1 MEEEK
6 KNIPESEPDAAS
18 AAAPDQSAE
27 GTPAASSSDGP
38 APASDG
44 VGAAESAEAPAEES
58 APADEGEAPAASE
71 SDGVGAAESAGV
83 PAEESAPADEG
94 QAPAASESD
103 GAAAAESAEAPAEES
118 APADEGEA
126 PAASESDGVGAAE
139 SAGVPAEESAPA
151 DEGAEPP
158 AVPAPAEATPA
169 ADASPAAETAVS
181 AAPVPGSSA
190 YDIEVKRPKRGRVRD
205 REGFE
210 LGKLRRGVWY
220 DTDKNR
226 RGEFIKEDDKNV
238 YLYEGENEN
247 RRRTGYVDKH
257 NNIHTLQ
264 NEYVGTIVHARTPW
278 LLILCI
284 LLALITALTCILCA
298 WALTRSESPYAPI
311 IFATEED
318 GTNWEDREDLS
329 VFYNQTFGDK
339 VIVPGM
345 TGAYRFR
352 MQNNSPDPIVYS
364 LTFSE
369 TNEYGI
375 AMRYRLKRDGVY
387 IAGEEGYV
395 TVEELCLEDLSVE
408 EESITLFELEWIW
421 AHNDPVDTFA
431 GENEAMYYLHI
442 DFLAEVWQERQ

>member
-44 VGAAESAEAPAEES
+44 VGAEASAEAPAEES

-71 SDGVGAAESAGV
+71 SDGVGAAESAEAS
-83 PAEESAPADEG
+83 AEESA
-94 QAPAASESD
+94 
-103 GAAAAESAEAPAEES
+103 
-118 APADEGEA
+118 
-126 PAASESDGVGAAE
+126 
-139 SAGVPAEESAPA
+139 
-151 DEGAEPP
+151 P

-169 ADASPAAETAVS
+169 ADASPAAETAAS

-205 REGFE
+205 RAGTE

-220 DTDKNR
+220 DNDKNR

-298 WALTRSESPYAPI
+298 WALSRSESPYAPI

>member
-44 VGAAESAEAPAEES
+44 VGAEASAEAPAEESAPADEGEAPAASASDGVGAAESAGVPAEES

-71 SDGVGAAESAGV
+71 SDGVGAE
-83 PAEESAPADEG
+83 
-94 QAPAASESD
+94 
-103 GAAAAESAEAPAEES
+103 
-118 APADEGEA
+118 
-126 PAASESDGVGAAE
+126 E

-181 AAPVPGSSA
+181 AAPVPESGD

-205 REGFE
+205 RAGTE

-220 DTDKNR
+220 DNDKNR

-298 WALTRSESPYAPI
+298 WALSRSESPYAPI

-387 IAGEEGYV
+387 IAGEENYV

>member
-27 GTPAASSSDGP
+27 GAPAASSSDGP
-38 APASDG
+38 APA
-44 VGAAESAEAPAEES
+44 
-58 APADEGEAPAASE
+58 
-71 SDGVGAAESAGV
+71 
-83 PAEESAPADEG
+83 
-94 QAPAASESD
+94 SD

-126 PAASESDGVGAAE
+126 PAASESDGVGAEA

-181 AAPVPGSSA
+181 AAPVPGSGD

-421 AHNDPVDTFA
+421 AHNDPVDTVA

>member
-27 GTPAASSSDGP
+27 GTPAAPSSDGP
-38 APASDG
+38 VPASDG
-44 VGAAESAEAPAEES
+44 VGAEASAEAPAEES

-71 SDGVGAAESAGV
+71 SDG
-83 PAEESAPADEG
+83 
-94 QAPAASESD
+94 
-103 GAAAAESAEAPAEES
+103 AAAAESAEASEEES
-118 APADEGEA
+118 APADEDQA

-169 ADASPAAETAVS
+169 ADASPAAETAAS

-205 REGFE
+205 RAGTE

-220 DTDKNR
+220 DNDKNR

>member
-1 MEEEK
+1 MEEDK

-27 GTPAASSSDGP
+27 GTPAAPSPDET

-44 VGAAESAEAPAEES
+44 AGAAESAEASAEESAPADEGEAPAASESDGVGAEASAEAPAEESAPADEGEAPAASESDGAGAEASAEAPAEES

-83 PAEESAPADEG
+83 PAEESAPA
-94 QAPAASESD
+94 
-103 GAAAAESAEAPAEES
+103 
-118 APADEGEA
+118 
-126 PAASESDGVGAAE
+126 
-139 SAGVPAEESAPA
+139 
-151 DEGAEPP
+151 
-158 AVPAPAEATPA
+158 VPAPAEATPA
-169 ADASPAAETAVS
+169 ADASPAAEIAVS

-220 DTDKNR
+220 DNDKNR

-298 WALTRSESPYAPI
+298 WALSRSESPYAPI

-421 AHNDPVDTFA
+421 AHNDPVDTVA

>member
-1 MEEEK
+1 MEEDK

-18 AAAPDQSAE
+18 AAAPEKSAE
-27 GTPAASSSDGP
+27 GTPAAPSSDGP

-44 VGAAESAEAPAEES
+44 AGAAESAPAE
-58 APADEGEAPAASE
+58 EGEAPAAIA
-71 SDGVGAAESAGV
+71 SDSAGAAESAGV

-94 QAPAASESD
+94 
-103 GAAAAESAEAPAEES
+103 
-118 APADEGEA
+118 EA
-126 PAASESDGVGAAE
+126 PAAIASDGVGAAE
-139 SAGVPAEESAPA
+139 SAEASEEESAPA

-205 REGFE
+205 RAGTE

-220 DTDKNR
+220 DNDKNR

-257 NNIHTLQ
+257 NNSHTLQ

-298 WALTRSESPYAPI
+298 WALSRSESPYAPI

-387 IAGEEGYV
+387 IAGEENYV

>member
-44 VGAAESAEAPAEES
+44 VGAEASAEAPAEES
-58 APADEGEAPAASE
+58 APADEDQAPAASE
-71 SDGVGAAESAGV
+71 SDGVGAEA
-83 PAEESAPADEG
+83 
-94 QAPAASESD
+94 
-103 GAAAAESAEAPAEES
+103 SAEA
-118 APADEGEA
+118 
-126 PAASESDGVGAAE
+126 
-139 SAGVPAEESAPA
+139 PAEESAPA

-169 ADASPAAETAVS
+169 ADASPAAETAAP
-181 AAPVPGSSA
+181 AAPVPESGD

-205 REGFE
+205 RAGTE

-220 DTDKNR
+220 DNDKNR

-298 WALTRSESPYAPI
+298 WALSRSESPYAPI

-395 TVEELCLEDLSVE
+395 TVEELCMEDLSVE

-421 AHNDPVDTFA
+421 AHNDAVDTVA

>member
-18 AAAPDQSAE
+18 AAAPEKSAE
-27 GTPAASSSDGP
+27 GTPAAPSPDGP

-44 VGAAESAEAPAEES
+44 VGAAESAEASAEES

-71 SDGVGAAESAGV
+71 SDG
-83 PAEESAPADEG
+83 
-94 QAPAASESD
+94 
-103 GAAAAESAEAPAEES
+103 AAAAESAEAPEEES

-126 PAASESDGVGAAE
+126 PAASESDGAAAAE
-139 SAGVPAEESAPA
+139 SAEASEGESAPA

-169 ADASPAAETAVS
+169 ADASPAAETAAS
-181 AAPVPGSSA
+181 AAPVPESGD

-220 DTDKNR
+220 DNDKNR

-408 EESITLFELEWIW
+408 EESITLFELEWVW

>member
-27 GTPAASSSDGP
+27 GTPAAPSPDET

-44 VGAAESAEAPAEES
+44 VGAAESAEASAEES
-58 APADEGEAPAASE
+58 APA

-83 PAEESAPADEG
+83 PAEETAPA
-94 QAPAASESD
+94 SD
-103 GAAAAESAEAPAEES
+103 GAGAAESAEASAEES
-118 APADEGEA
+118 A
-126 PAASESDGVGAAE
+126 
-139 SAGVPAEESAPA
+139 
-151 DEGAEPP
+151 P

-169 ADASPAAETAVS
+169 ADASPAAETAAS
-181 AAPVPGSSA
+181 AAPVPESSA

-205 REGFE
+205 RAGTE

-220 DTDKNR
+220 DNDKNR

-298 WALTRSESPYAPI
+298 WALSRSESPYAPI

-408 EESITLFELEWIW
+408 EESITLFELEWVW
-421 AHNDPVDTFA
+421 AHNDAVDTVA

>member
-27 GTPAASSSDGP
+27 GTPAASASDGP

-44 VGAAESAEAPAEES
+44 VGAEASAEAPAEES

-71 SDGVGAAESAGV
+71 SDGAGAEA
-83 PAEESAPADEG
+83 
-94 QAPAASESD
+94 
-103 GAAAAESAEAPAEES
+103 SAEAS
-118 APADEGEA
+118 
-126 PAASESDGVGAAE
+126 
-139 SAGVPAEESAPA
+139 AEESAPA
-151 DEGAEPP
+151 DEGAEPPAVPAPAEATPAADASPAAETAAPP

-205 REGFE
+205 RAGTE

-226 RGEFIKEDDKNV
+226 RGEFVKEDDKNV

-395 TVEELCLEDLSVE
+395 TVEELCMEDLSVE

-421 AHNDPVDTFA
+421 AHNDPVDTVA

>member
-27 GTPAASSSDGP
+27 GTPAASASDGP

-44 VGAAESAEAPAEES
+44 VGAAESAEASEEES

-71 SDGVGAAESAGV
+71 SDGVGAEA
-83 PAEESAPADEG
+83 
-94 QAPAASESD
+94 
-103 GAAAAESAEAPAEES
+103 SAEA
-118 APADEGEA
+118 
-126 PAASESDGVGAAE
+126 
-139 SAGVPAEESAPA
+139 PAEESAPA

-169 ADASPAAETAVS
+169 ADASPAAEIAVS

-205 REGFE
+205 RAGTE

-220 DTDKNR
+220 DNDKNR

-408 EESITLFELEWIW
+408 EESITLFELEWVW
-421 AHNDPVDTFA
+421 AHNDAVDTVA

>member
-27 GTPAASSSDGP
+27 GTPAAPSSDGP

-44 VGAAESAEAPAEES
+44 VGAAESAEAPE
-58 APADEGEAPAASE
+58 
-71 SDGVGAAESAGV
+71 
-83 PAEESAPADEG
+83 EESAPADEG
-94 QAPAASESD
+94 QAPAAIASD
-103 GAAAAESAEAPAEES
+103 GA
-118 APADEGEA
+118 
-126 PAASESDGVGAAE
+126 GAAE

-169 ADASPAAETAVS
+169 ADASPAAETAAS
-181 AAPVPGSSA
+181 AAPVPESGD

-205 REGFE
+205 RAGTE

-220 DTDKNR
+220 DNDKNR

-375 AMRYRLKRDGVY
+375 TMLYRLKRDGVY
-387 IAGEEGYV
+387 IAGEENYV

>member
-44 VGAAESAEAPAEES
+44 VGAEASAEAPAEESAPADEDQAPAASESDGVGAAESAEASAEES

-71 SDGVGAAESAGV
+71 SDGVGAEA
-83 PAEESAPADEG
+83 
-94 QAPAASESD
+94 
-103 GAAAAESAEAPAEES
+103 SAEA
-118 APADEGEA
+118 
-126 PAASESDGVGAAE
+126 
-139 SAGVPAEESAPA
+139 PAEESAPA

-169 ADASPAAETAVS
+169 ADASPAAETAAP
-181 AAPVPGSSA
+181 AAPVPESGD

-205 REGFE
+205 RAGTE

-220 DTDKNR
+220 DNDKNR

-298 WALTRSESPYAPI
+298 WALSRSESPYAPI

-395 TVEELCLEDLSVE
+395 TVEELCMEDLSVE

-421 AHNDPVDTFA
+421 AHNDAVDTVA

>member
-44 VGAAESAEAPAEES
+44 VGAEASAEVPAEES

-71 SDGVGAAESAGV
+71 SDGAG
-83 PAEESAPADEG
+83 
-94 QAPAASESD
+94 
-103 GAAAAESAEAPAEES
+103 AAESAEAPAEER
-118 APADEGEA
+118 
-126 PAASESDGVGAAE
+126 
-139 SAGVPAEESAPA
+139 APA

-169 ADASPAAETAVS
+169 ADASPAAETAAP
-181 AAPVPGSSA
+181 AAPVPESGD

-220 DTDKNR
+220 DNDKNR

-298 WALTRSESPYAPI
+298 WALSRSESPYAPI

-387 IAGEEGYV
+387 IAGEENYV

-421 AHNDPVDTFA
+421 AHNDPVDTVA

>member
-27 GTPAASSSDGP
+27 GTPAASASDGP

-44 VGAAESAEAPAEES
+44 AGAAASAEAPAEES

-71 SDGVGAAESAGV
+71 SDSAG
-83 PAEESAPADEG
+83 
-94 QAPAASESD
+94 
-103 GAAAAESAEAPAEES
+103 AAESAEAPE
-118 APADEGEA
+118 
-126 PAASESDGVGAAE
+126 
-139 SAGVPAEESAPA
+139 EESAPA

-181 AAPVPGSSA
+181 AAPVPGSGD

-226 RGEFIKEDDKNV
+226 RGEFVKEDDKNV

-298 WALTRSESPYAPI
+298 WALSRSESPYAPI

-395 TVEELCLEDLSVE
+395 TVEELCMEDLSVE

-421 AHNDPVDTFA
+421 AHNDPVDTVA

>member
-27 GTPAASSSDGP
+27 GTPAAPSSDGP

-44 VGAAESAEAPAEES
+44 AGAAESTEAS
-58 APADEGEAPAASE
+58 
-71 SDGVGAAESAGV
+71 
-83 PAEESAPADEG
+83 
-94 QAPAASESD
+94 
-103 GAAAAESAEAPAEES
+103 
-118 APADEGEA
+118 
-126 PAASESDGVGAAE
+126 
-139 SAGVPAEESAPA
+139 AEESAPA

-169 ADASPAAETAVS
+169 ADASPAAETAAS
-181 AAPVPGSSA
+181 AAPVPESSA
-190 YDIEVKRPKRGRVRD
+190 YDIEVKCPKRGRVRD
-205 REGFE
+205 RAGTE

-220 DTDKNR
+220 DNDKNR
-226 RGEFIKEDDKNV
+226 RGEFVKEDDKNV

-369 TNEYGI
+369 TNEYDI

>member
-1 MEEEK
+1 MEEDK
-6 KNIPESEPDAAS
+6 KNIPESEPDAAF

-27 GTPAASSSDGP
+27 GTPAAPSPDET

-44 VGAAESAEAPAEES
+44 VGAEASAEASAEES
-58 APADEGEAPAASE
+58 ALADEGEAPAASA
-71 SDGVGAAESAGV
+71 SDGVGAAA
-83 PAEESAPADEG
+83 
-94 QAPAASESD
+94 
-103 GAAAAESAEAPAEES
+103 SAEAS
-118 APADEGEA
+118 
-126 PAASESDGVGAAE
+126 
-139 SAGVPAEESAPA
+139 AEESAPA

-421 AHNDPVDTFA
+421 AHNDPVDTVA

>member
-44 VGAAESAEAPAEES
+44 VGAEASAEAPAEES

-83 PAEESAPADEG
+83 PAEEPAPA
-94 QAPAASESD
+94 SD
-103 GAAAAESAEAPAEES
+103 GAGAEASAEAS
-118 APADEGEA
+118 
-126 PAASESDGVGAAE
+126 
-139 SAGVPAEESAPA
+139 AEESAPA

-169 ADASPAAETAVS
+169 ADASPAAETAAS
-181 AAPVPGSSA
+181 AAPVPESSA
-190 YDIEVKRPKRGRVRD
+190 YDIEVKCPKRGRVRD
-205 REGFE
+205 RAGTE

-220 DTDKNR
+220 DNDKNR

-298 WALTRSESPYAPI
+298 WALSRSESPYAPI

-421 AHNDPVDTFA
+421 AHNDPVDTVA

>member
-27 GTPAASSSDGP
+27 GTPAASFSDGP

-44 VGAAESAEAPAEES
+44 VGAAASAEASAEES
-58 APADEGEAPAASE
+58 ALADEGEAPAAS
-71 SDGVGAAESAGV
+71 A
-83 PAEESAPADEG
+83 
-94 QAPAASESD
+94 SD
-103 GAAAAESAEAPAEES
+103 GAADAESAEAS
-118 APADEGEA
+118 
-126 PAASESDGVGAAE
+126 
-139 SAGVPAEESAPA
+139 AEESAPA

-169 ADASPAAETAVS
+169 ADASPAAETAAS
-181 AAPVPGSSA
+181 AAPVPESSA

-205 REGFE
+205 RAGTE

-220 DTDKNR
+220 DNDKNR

-298 WALTRSESPYAPI
+298 WALSRSESPYAPI

-408 EESITLFELEWIW
+408 EESITLFELEWVW
-421 AHNDPVDTFA
+421 AHNDAVDTVA

>member
-27 GTPAASSSDGP
+27 GTPAASASDGP

-44 VGAAESAEAPAEES
+44 VGAEA
-58 APADEGEAPAASE
+58 
-71 SDGVGAAESAGV
+71 SAGV
-83 PAEESAPADEG
+83 PAEEPAPA
-94 QAPAASESD
+94 SD
-103 GAAAAESAEAPAEES
+103 GAGAAESAEAS
-118 APADEGEA
+118 
-126 PAASESDGVGAAE
+126 
-139 SAGVPAEESAPA
+139 AEESAPA

-169 ADASPAAETAVS
+169 ADASPAAETAAS
-181 AAPVPGSSA
+181 AAPVPESSA

-205 REGFE
+205 RAGTE

-220 DTDKNR
+220 DNDKNR

-298 WALTRSESPYAPI
+298 WALSRSESPYAPI

-408 EESITLFELEWIW
+408 EESITLFELEWVW
-421 AHNDPVDTFA
+421 AHNDAVDTVA

>member
-1 MEEEK
+1 MEEDK
-6 KNIPESEPDAAS
+6 KNIPESEPDAAF

-27 GTPAASSSDGP
+27 GTPAAPSPDET

-44 VGAAESAEAPAEES
+44 VGAEASAGAPAEES

-83 PAEESAPADEG
+83 PAEEPAPA
-94 QAPAASESD
+94 SD
-103 GAAAAESAEAPAEES
+103 GAGAEASAEAS
-118 APADEGEA
+118 
-126 PAASESDGVGAAE
+126 
-139 SAGVPAEESAPA
+139 AEESAPA

-169 ADASPAAETAVS
+169 ADASPAAETAAS
-181 AAPVPGSSA
+181 AAPVPESSA

-205 REGFE
+205 RAGTE

-220 DTDKNR
+220 DNDKNR

-298 WALTRSESPYAPI
+298 WALSRSESPYAPI

-408 EESITLFELEWIW
+408 EESITLFELEWVW
-421 AHNDPVDTFA
+421 AHNDAVDTVA

>member
-58 APADEGEAPAASE
+58 A
-71 SDGVGAAESAGV
+71 
-83 PAEESAPADEG
+83 
-94 QAPAASESD
+94 
-103 GAAAAESAEAPAEES
+103 EAPAEES

-126 PAASESDGVGAAE
+126 PAASESDGVGAEASAE
-139 SAGVPAEESAPA
+139 APAEESAPA

-169 ADASPAAETAVS
+169 ADASPAAETAAS
-181 AAPVPGSSA
+181 AAPVPESSA
-190 YDIEVKRPKRGRVRD
+190 YDIEVKCPKRGRVRD
-205 REGFE
+205 RAGTE

-220 DTDKNR
+220 DNDKNR

-298 WALTRSESPYAPI
+298 WALSRSESPYAPI

-408 EESITLFELEWIW
+408 EESITLFELEWVW
-421 AHNDPVDTFA
+421 AHNDAVDTVA

>member
-44 VGAAESAEAPAEES
+44 VGAEASAEASEEES

-71 SDGVGAAESAGV
+71 SDSAG
-83 PAEESAPADEG
+83 
-94 QAPAASESD
+94 
-103 GAAAAESAEAPAEES
+103 AAESAEAPE
-118 APADEGEA
+118 
-126 PAASESDGVGAAE
+126 
-139 SAGVPAEESAPA
+139 EESAPA

-169 ADASPAAETAVS
+169 ADASPAAETAAP
-181 AAPVPGSSA
+181 AAPVPESGD

-298 WALTRSESPYAPI
+298 WALSRSESPYAPI

-421 AHNDPVDTFA
+421 AHNDPVDTVA

>member
-44 VGAAESAEAPAEES
+44 VGAAAGAEAPAEES

-71 SDGVGAAESAGV
+71 SDGVGAEA
-83 PAEESAPADEG
+83 
-94 QAPAASESD
+94 
-103 GAAAAESAEAPAEES
+103 SAEA
-118 APADEGEA
+118 
-126 PAASESDGVGAAE
+126 
-139 SAGVPAEESAPA
+139 PAEESAPA

-169 ADASPAAETAVS
+169 ADASPAAETAAP
-181 AAPVPGSSA
+181 AAPVPESGD

-205 REGFE
+205 RAGTE

-220 DTDKNR
+220 DNDKNR

-298 WALTRSESPYAPI
+298 WALSRSESPYAPI

-395 TVEELCLEDLSVE
+395 TVEELCMEDLSVE

-421 AHNDPVDTFA
+421 AHNDAVDTVA

>member
-27 GTPAASSSDGP
+27 GTPAAPSSDGP

-44 VGAAESAEAPAEES
+44 VGAEASAEAPAEES

-71 SDGVGAAESAGV
+71 SDG
-83 PAEESAPADEG
+83 
-94 QAPAASESD
+94 
-103 GAAAAESAEAPAEES
+103 AAAAESAEAPE
-118 APADEGEA
+118 
-126 PAASESDGVGAAE
+126 
-139 SAGVPAEESAPA
+139 EESAPA

-169 ADASPAAETAVS
+169 ADASPAAETAAS
-181 AAPVPGSSA
+181 AAPVPESSA

-220 DTDKNR
+220 DNDKNR

-298 WALTRSESPYAPI
+298 WALSRSESPYAPI

-421 AHNDPVDTFA
+421 AHNDPVDTVA

>member
-1 MEEEK
+1 MEEDK
-6 KNIPESEPDAAS
+6 KNIPESEPDAAF

-83 PAEESAPADEG
+83 PAEESAPA
-94 QAPAASESD
+94 
-103 GAAAAESAEAPAEES
+103 
-118 APADEGEA
+118 
-126 PAASESDGVGAAE
+126 
-139 SAGVPAEESAPA
+139 
-151 DEGAEPP
+151 
-158 AVPAPAEATPA
+158 VPAPAEATPA
-169 ADASPAAETAVS
+169 ADASPAAEIAVS

-205 REGFE
+205 RAGTE

-220 DTDKNR
+220 DNDKNR

-298 WALTRSESPYAPI
+298 WALSRSESPYAPI

-395 TVEELCLEDLSVE
+395 TVEELCMEDLSVE

>member
-27 GTPAASSSDGP
+27 GTPAASFSDGP

-44 VGAAESAEAPAEES
+44 VGAAASAEASAEESALADEGEAPAASESDGAGAAESAEASAKES

-71 SDGVGAAESAGV
+71 SDGAG
-83 PAEESAPADEG
+83 
-94 QAPAASESD
+94 
-103 GAAAAESAEAPAEES
+103 AAESAEAS
-118 APADEGEA
+118 
-126 PAASESDGVGAAE
+126 
-139 SAGVPAEESAPA
+139 AEESAPA

-169 ADASPAAETAVS
+169 ADASPAAETAAS
-181 AAPVPGSSA
+181 AAPVPESSA

-205 REGFE
+205 RAGTE

-220 DTDKNR
+220 DNDKNR

-298 WALTRSESPYAPI
+298 WALSRSESPYAPI

-408 EESITLFELEWIW
+408 EESITLFELEWVW
-421 AHNDPVDTFA
+421 AHNDAVDTVA

>member
-27 GTPAASSSDGP
+27 GTPAAPSSDGP

-44 VGAAESAEAPAEES
+44 VGAAESAGAPAEES

-71 SDGVGAAESAGV
+71 SDDVG
-83 PAEESAPADEG
+83 
-94 QAPAASESD
+94 
-103 GAAAAESAEAPAEES
+103 AAESAEAPE
-118 APADEGEA
+118 
-126 PAASESDGVGAAE
+126 
-139 SAGVPAEESAPA
+139 EESAPA

-181 AAPVPGSSA
+181 AAPVPESGD

-220 DTDKNR
+220 DNDKNR

-247 RRRTGYVDKH
+247 RRRTSYVDKH

-298 WALTRSESPYAPI
+298 WALSRSESPYAPI

-387 IAGEEGYV
+387 IAGEENYV

>member
-27 GTPAASSSDGP
+27 GTPAAPSPDET

-44 VGAAESAEAPAEES
+44 VGAEA
-58 APADEGEAPAASE
+58 
-71 SDGVGAAESAGV
+71 SAGV
-83 PAEESAPADEG
+83 PAEEPAPA
-94 QAPAASESD
+94 
-103 GAAAAESAEAPAEES
+103 
-118 APADEGEA
+118 
-126 PAASESDGVGAAE
+126 SDGVGAAE

-205 REGFE
+205 RAGTE

-220 DTDKNR
+220 DNDKNR
-226 RGEFIKEDDKNV
+226 RGEFVKEDDKNV

-298 WALTRSESPYAPI
+298 WALSRSESPYAPI

-408 EESITLFELEWIW
+408 EESITLFELEWVW
-421 AHNDPVDTFA
+421 AHNDAVDTVA

>member
-1 MEEEK
+1 MEEDK
-6 KNIPESEPDAAS
+6 KNIPESEPDAAF

-27 GTPAASSSDGP
+27 GTPAAPSPDET

-44 VGAAESAEAPAEES
+44 VGAEASAEASAEES
-58 APADEGEAPAASE
+58 ALADEGEAPAASA

-83 PAEESAPADEG
+83 PAEEPAPA
-94 QAPAASESD
+94 SD
-103 GAAAAESAEAPAEES
+103 GAGAAESAEA
-118 APADEGEA
+118 
-126 PAASESDGVGAAE
+126 
-139 SAGVPAEESAPA
+139 PAEESAPA

-169 ADASPAAETAVS
+169 ADASPAAETAAS
-181 AAPVPGSSA
+181 AAPVPESSA
-190 YDIEVKRPKRGRVRD
+190 YDIEVKCPKRGRVRD
-205 REGFE
+205 RAGTE

-220 DTDKNR
+220 DNDKNR

-298 WALTRSESPYAPI
+298 WALSRSESPYAPI

-408 EESITLFELEWIW
+408 EESITLFELEWVW
-421 AHNDPVDTFA
+421 AHNDAVDTVA

>member
-27 GTPAASSSDGP
+27 GTPAASASDGP

-44 VGAAESAEAPAEES
+44 VGAEASAEAPAEES

-71 SDGVGAAESAGV
+71 SDGAGAEA
-83 PAEESAPADEG
+83 
-94 QAPAASESD
+94 
-103 GAAAAESAEAPAEES
+103 SAEAPAEES
-118 APADEGEA
+118 APAAAGPA
-126 PAASESDGVGAAE
+126 PAAVPAPAEATPAADASPAAE
-139 SAGVPAEESAPA
+139 TAA
-151 DEGAEPP
+151 PP

-205 REGFE
+205 RAGTE

-220 DTDKNR
+220 DNDKNR
-226 RGEFIKEDDKNV
+226 RGEFVKEDDKNV

-387 IAGEEGYV
+387 IAGEENYV

-421 AHNDPVDTFA
+421 AHNDPVDTVA

>member
-44 VGAAESAEAPAEES
+44 AGAAASAEAPAEES

-83 PAEESAPADEG
+83 PAEESA
-94 QAPAASESD
+94 
-103 GAAAAESAEAPAEES
+103 
-118 APADEGEA
+118 
-126 PAASESDGVGAAE
+126 
-139 SAGVPAEESAPA
+139 
-151 DEGAEPP
+151 P

-205 REGFE
+205 RAGTE

-220 DTDKNR
+220 DNDKNR

-298 WALTRSESPYAPI
+298 WALSRSESPYAPI

-395 TVEELCLEDLSVE
+395 TVEELCMEDLSVE

-421 AHNDPVDTFA
+421 AHNDPVDTVA

>member
-27 GTPAASSSDGP
+27 GTPAASASDGP

-44 VGAAESAEAPAEES
+44 VGAEASAEAPAEES

-71 SDGVGAAESAGV
+71 SDGVGAAESA
-83 PAEESAPADEG
+83 E
-94 QAPAASESD
+94 ASE
-103 GAAAAESAEAPAEES
+103 
-118 APADEGEA
+118 
-126 PAASESDGVGAAE
+126 
-139 SAGVPAEESAPA
+139 EESAPA

-169 ADASPAAETAVS
+169 ADASPAAETAAP

-210 LGKLRRGVWY
+210 LGKLRRGVGY

-298 WALTRSESPYAPI
+298 WALSRSESPYAPI

-408 EESITLFELEWIW
+408 EESITLFELEWVW

>member
-1 MEEEK
+1 MEEDK

-44 VGAAESAEAPAEES
+44 VGAEASAEAPAEES

-71 SDGVGAAESAGV
+71 SDGVGAAESA
-83 PAEESAPADEG
+83 E
-94 QAPAASESD
+94 AS
-103 GAAAAESAEAPAEES
+103 AEES

-126 PAASESDGVGAAE
+126 PA
-139 SAGVPAEESAPA
+139 EESASA

-169 ADASPAAETAVS
+169 ADASPAAETAAS

-205 REGFE
+205 RAGTE

-220 DTDKNR
+220 DNDKNR
-226 RGEFIKEDDKNV
+226 HGEFVKEDDKNV

-298 WALTRSESPYAPI
+298 WALSRSESPYAPI

-421 AHNDPVDTFA
+421 AHNDPVDTVA

>member
-27 GTPAASSSDGP
+27 GTPAAPSSDGS

-44 VGAAESAEAPAEES
+44 VGAEASAEAPAEES

-71 SDGVGAAESAGV
+71 SDSAG
-83 PAEESAPADEG
+83 
-94 QAPAASESD
+94 
-103 GAAAAESAEAPAEES
+103 AAESAEAPE
-118 APADEGEA
+118 
-126 PAASESDGVGAAE
+126 
-139 SAGVPAEESAPA
+139 EESAPA

-220 DTDKNR
+220 DNDKNR

-298 WALTRSESPYAPI
+298 WALSRSESPYAPI

>member
-1 MEEEK
+1 MEEDK

-27 GTPAASSSDGP
+27 GTPAAPSPDET

-44 VGAAESAEAPAEES
+44 VGAEASAGAPAEES

-83 PAEESAPADEG
+83 PAEEPAPA
-94 QAPAASESD
+94 SD
-103 GAAAAESAEAPAEES
+103 GAGAEASAEAS
-118 APADEGEA
+118 
-126 PAASESDGVGAAE
+126 
-139 SAGVPAEESAPA
+139 AEESAPA

-169 ADASPAAETAVS
+169 ADASPAAETAAS
-181 AAPVPGSSA
+181 AAPVPESSA
-190 YDIEVKRPKRGRVRD
+190 YDIEVKCPKRGRVRD
-205 REGFE
+205 RAGTE

-220 DTDKNR
+220 DNDKNR
-226 RGEFIKEDDKNV
+226 RGEFVKEDDKNV

-298 WALTRSESPYAPI
+298 WALSRSESPYAPI

-387 IAGEEGYV
+387 IAGEENYV

-408 EESITLFELEWIW
+408 EESITLFELEWVW
-421 AHNDPVDTFA
+421 AHNDAVDTVA

>member
-58 APADEGEAPAASE
+58 APAGEGEAPAASE
-71 SDGVGAAESAGV
+71 SDGVGAEA
-83 PAEESAPADEG
+83 
-94 QAPAASESD
+94 
-103 GAAAAESAEAPAEES
+103 SAEA
-118 APADEGEA
+118 
-126 PAASESDGVGAAE
+126 
-139 SAGVPAEESAPA
+139 PAEESAPA

-181 AAPVPGSSA
+181 AAPVSESGD

-205 REGFE
+205 RAGTE

-220 DTDKNR
+220 DNDKNR

>member
-44 VGAAESAEAPAEES
+44 
-58 APADEGEAPAASE
+58 
-71 SDGVGAAESAGV
+71 
-83 PAEESAPADEG
+83 
-94 QAPAASESD
+94 
-103 GAAAAESAEAPAEES
+103 AAAAESAEAPAEES

-126 PAASESDGVGAAE
+126 PAASESDGVGAEA

-169 ADASPAAETAVS
+169 ADASPAAETAAP
-181 AAPVPGSSA
+181 AAPVPESGD

-205 REGFE
+205 RAGTE

-220 DTDKNR
+220 DNDKNR

-298 WALTRSESPYAPI
+298 WALSRSESPYAPI

>member
-44 VGAAESAEAPAEES
+44 
-58 APADEGEAPAASE
+58 
-71 SDGVGAAESAGV
+71 
-83 PAEESAPADEG
+83 
-94 QAPAASESD
+94 
-103 GAAAAESAEAPAEES
+103 AAAAESAEAPAEES

-126 PAASESDGVGAAE
+126 PAASESDGVGAEA

-181 AAPVPGSSA
+181 AAPVPGSGD

-421 AHNDPVDTFA
+421 AHNDPVDTVA